1 MGGGRGVGQVGQRRA
16 VLQAAGLADGLDAF
30 DPAAALLALGAALKA
45 AHQDGVSERALRPI
59 VGVIPSLG

>member
-45 AHQDGVSERALRPI
+45 AHQDGVSDGALG
-59 VGVIPSLG
+59 GVEGVSSSV